1 MYEDIFELVTIAAQ
15 KRNLKESTAKAYCH
29 ALSTFLNTIGK
40 PWQELTITDV
50 DDYLTA
56 KRLAGIMPETYN
68 HYYGALRFM
77 YKRVLKLN
85 WDEDEIPRMKRDR
98 SLPTV
103 LAKEEIEAILDTTT
117 NLKYKAIFAVMYSG
131 GLRVSEATH
140 LHYDDISRSNH
151 SIHIRNT
158 KNRMDRYTILADR
171 TLDILTEYW
180 FKCGKPRNI
189 LFPSQATKAYLET
202 NSINQVLKR
211 SAKRAGITV
220 VDVDNN
226 GTKDVTDF
234 YGSSIYST
242 DITAFMIGAGITSFE
257 KAEEST
263 YYLEPQSHGTL
274 EEHFRELQ
282 NRKLSSR
289 ETIPSY
295 ITSHKH
301 YR

>member
-1 MYEDIFELVTIAAQ
+1 MYEDIFELVTIAAR
-15 KRNLKESTAKAYCH
+15 KKNLKESTARAYCH
-29 ALSTFLNTIGK
+29 ALSPFLNTIGK
-40 PWQELTITDV
+40 PWQELTIADV

-103 LAKEEIEAILDTTT
+103 LSRAEVNAILDATT

-171 TLDILTEYW
+171 TLDILTQYW
-180 FKCGKPRNI
+180 FQFGKPRNI
-189 LFPSQATKAYLET
+189 LFPSQVTGEYLDI
-202 NSINQVLKR
+202 SAVNQVLRR
-211 SAKRAGITV
+211 SSERARLAKHV
-220 VDVDNN
+220 
-226 GTKDVTDF
+226 
-234 YGSSIYST
+234 
-242 DITAFMIGAGITSFE
+242 
-257 KAEEST
+257 
-263 YYLEPQSHGTL
+263 
-274 EEHFRELQ
+274 
-282 NRKLSSR
+282 
-289 ETIPSY
+289 
-295 ITSHKH
+295 TSHSFRHSFASHLLEAGCDIKYIQALLGH
-301 YR
+301 LNPKSTEFYLHVSNKTLLGIKSPFDVQEDS

>member
-1 MYEDIFELVTIAAQ
+1 MYEDIFELVTIAAR
-15 KRNLKESTAKAYCH
+15 KKNLKESTARAYCH
-29 ALSTFLNTIGK
+29 ALSPFLNTIGK
-40 PWQELTITDV
+40 PWQELTIADV

-103 LAKEEIEAILDTTT
+103 LSRAEVNAILDATT

-171 TLDILTEYW
+171 TLDILTQYW
-180 FKCGKPRNI
+180 FQFGKPRNI
-189 LFPSQATKAYLET
+189 LFPSQVTGEYLDI
-202 NSINQVLKR
+202 SAVNQVLRR
-211 SAKRAGITV
+211 SSERARLAKHV
-220 VDVDNN
+220 
-226 GTKDVTDF
+226 
-234 YGSSIYST
+234 
-242 DITAFMIGAGITSFE
+242 
-257 KAEEST
+257 
-263 YYLEPQSHGTL
+263 
-274 EEHFRELQ
+274 
-282 NRKLSSR
+282 
-289 ETIPSY
+289 
-295 ITSHKH
+295 TSHAFRHSFASHLLEAGCDIKYIQALLGH
-301 YR
+301 LDPKSTEIYLHVSNKTLLGIKSPFDVQEDS

>member
-15 KRNLKESTAKAYCH
+15 KRNLKESTSHRYRQALTPFLKA
-29 ALSTFLNTIGK
+29 SNK
-40 PWQELTITDV
+40 PWQKLTIEDAE
-50 DDYLTA
+50 DYLTS

-68 HYYGALRFM
+68 HYYGAIRFM
-77 YKRVLKLN
+77 YKRVLKIN
-85 WDEDEIPRMKRDR
+85 WNEDDLPRMKRDR

-103 LAKEEIEAILDTTT
+103 LSRQEVNAILDATT

-189 LFPSQATKAYLET
+189 LFPSQVTGEYLDI
-202 NSINQVLKR
+202 SAVNQVLRR
-211 SAKRAGITV
+211 SALRAGITKRV
-220 VDVDNN
+220 
-226 GTKDVTDF
+226 
-234 YGSSIYST
+234 
-242 DITAFMIGAGITSFE
+242 
-257 KAEEST
+257 
-263 YYLEPQSHGTL
+263 
-274 EEHFRELQ
+274 
-282 NRKLSSR
+282 
-289 ETIPSY
+289 
-295 ITSHKH
+295 TSHAFRHSFASHLLEAGCDIKYIQALLGH
-301 YR
+301 LDPKSTEVYLHVSNKTLLGIKSPFDVQEDS